1 MLRLYL
7 LRHAKSSWKEKGLAD
22 FDRPLAPRG
31 RRAAE
36 ALGHALRAHTW
47 LPRRILC
54 SSAVRTLQTLDL
66 ILPNLVGAGATPEV
80 LRKRRLY
87 DLMEADYVDLIR
99 EEGGEVASLMLV
111 GHNSATQSS
120 ALALCGM
127 GDPETL
133 AAMEAGFP
141 TAALAVIDFS
151 VPRWADV
158 AEGGGALAAFWTPG
172 SGAEG

>member
-7 LRHAKSSWKEKGLAD
+7 LRHAKSSWKEKGVAD

-36 ALGHALRAHTW
+36 AVGLALRAQHW
-47 LPRRILC
+47 LPRRIIC
-54 SSAVRTLQTLDL
+54 SSALRTRQTLDL
-66 ILPNLVGAGATPEV
+66 ILPKIFAAGAAPEV
-80 LRKRRLY
+80 LHNRRLY
-87 DLMEADYVDLIR
+87 DLMEEDYVELVR
-99 EEGGEVASLMLV
+99 EEGGLVPSLMLV

-127 GDPETL
+127 GEPATL

-141 TAALAVIDFS
+141 TAALAVIDFN

-158 AEGGGALAAFWTPG
+158 AEGRGALAAFWTPG
-172 SGAEG
+172 SGIEG

>member
-36 ALGHALRAHTW
+36 VLGQALRAHTW
-47 LPRRILC
+47 LPRRIIC

-66 ILPNLVGAGATPEV
+66 ILPTLVDAGATPEV

-87 DLMEADYVDLIR
+87 DLMEEDYVDLIR

-111 GHNSATQSS
+111 GHNSAVQSS

-127 GDPETL
+127 GDPEAL
-133 AAMEAGFP
+133 AVMEASFP
-141 TAALAVIDFS
+141 TAALAVIDFN
-151 VPRWADV
+151 VRRWSDI
-158 AEGGGALAAFWTPG
+158 AEGSGALANFWMPRG
-172 SGAEG
+172 GLGG